1 MTHQHISLIN
11 YYKKL
16 PIAVYL
22 SDENDELVDYNEA
35 AGSLFGIQPQM
46 RSKNW
51 YPSFNIRGIDGRLID
66 TGFIPVT
73 NGIKLYTAAYHKEIR
88 IQLSNGSERYIM
100 VSSVAIQNEEENYG
114 GAIHTLID
122 IPGKGDSER
131 EQLLDALVISSE
143 DAIISKD
150 LEGCIT
156 SWNRAAERMFGYNQ
170 EEAIGQHISIIIPK
184 ERLFEEKRIIAAICQ
199 GKKIKHFETV
209 RVTKHGTEIPI
220 SLTISPIR
228 NTKGSIIGVCK
239 VARNITRQKQAEE
252 CLRRYT
258 TQLEEMVVERT
269 NELNKALL
277 KERELGK
284 LKSRFVSMA
293 SHEFRTPLS
302 AIQLS
307 VSLIHKYTQ
316 HFQSSGAIKHIDKI
330 KNAVGNLTAI
340 LDEFLS
346 FETLES
352 DKVIISRNEFDL
364 ADFCSE
370 MAIEMQLLTKP
381 GQQIRY
387 EHYGGQEKVLLDQQI
402 LRNCLHNLLSN
413 AIKYSGDNSLIKF
426 HSTMNVTDCYISVQD
441 YGIGIPKSD
450 QVHLFNAF
458 FRAANTG
465 NIQGTGLGLN
475 IVSRYVALMQGTI
488 NFKSEVGHGT
498 KFTLTLPVQSLI

>member
-1 MTHQHISLIN
+1 MARHRISLIK

-51 YPSFNIRGIDGRLID
+51 YPSINIRGNDGRLVD
-66 TGFIPVT
+66 AGFIPVT
-73 NGIKLYTAAYHKEIR
+73 NRIKRYTAAYHKEIR
-88 IQLSNGSERYIM
+88 IQLPNGSERYIM

-131 EQLLDALVISSE
+131 EQLLAALVISSE

-156 SWNRAAERMFGYNQ
+156 SWNRAAERMFGYNP

-199 GKKIKHFETV
+199 GKKIEHFETV
-209 RVTKHGTEIPI
+209 RLTKHGTEVPI

-228 NTKGSIIGVCK
+228 NTNGYIIGVCK
-239 VARNITRQKQAEE
+239 IARNITKQKQVEE

-258 TQLEEMVVERT
+258 TQVEEMVVERT
-269 NELNKALL
+269 NQLNKALF
-277 KERELGK
+277 KEIELGK

-307 VSLIHKYTQ
+307 ASLIHKYTQ
-316 HFQSSGAIKHIDKI
+316 SFQNSGVIKHIDKI
-330 KNAVGNLTAI
+330 KNAVSNLTAI
-340 LDEFLS
+340 IDEFLS
-346 FETLES
+346 FERLES
-352 DKVIISRNEFDL
+352 DNVSISLNEFDL
-364 ADFCSE
+364 ADFCGE
-370 MAIEMQLLTKP
+370 VAIEMQLLTKP

-387 EHYGGQEKVLLDQQI
+387 QHFGGQGKVLLDQQI

-413 AIKYSGDNSLIKF
+413 AIKYSEDNSLINF
-426 HSTMNVTDCYISVQD
+426 HTTINDFDCYISIQD

-450 QVHLFNAF
+450 QVRLFNAF

-465 NIQGTGLGLN
+465 NVQGTGLGLN

-488 NFKSEVGHGT
+488 NFKSEVGQGT